1 MSDLNA
7 PKLSKWPFFLGDG
20 LLLGMACYIS
30 CQSKFTLG
38 HWELCFVVLCVVGGA
53 LLGIAP
59 FLLEYDA
66 LVKLTEADG
75 LTNAVSQL
83 HNLEGIA
90 AQISGATSQWQDVQ
104 GQAEKTATAAREIAE
119 RMASE
124 VKAFTEFM
132 QRANDS
138 ERATLRLEVE
148 KLRRAEADWLQV
160 LVRMLDHVFAL
171 HQGALRS
178 GQPALIEQVGHFQ
191 NACRD
196 VARRVGL
203 APFAANEAEPFDV
216 QRHRL
221 VEESATPPPDAVVAD
236 TIAAGYTFQGRLI
249 RPALVRLRETPA
261 PVAAPPP
268 EAAGAQQSA
277 LPLGSMTNDQ
287 FSMPNSQHPPAP

>member
-7 PKLSKWPFFLGDG
+7 PKLSKWPFLLGDS
-20 LLLGMACYIS
+20 LLVGMACFITY
-30 CQSKFTLG
+30 QSRPVLG

-66 LVKLTEADG
+66 RVKVAEASG
-75 LTNAVSQL
+75 LTTVVSQMK
-83 HNLEGIA
+83 NLEGLA
-90 AQISGATSQWQDVQ
+90 AQISGATGLWQNAQD
-104 GQAEKTATAAREIAE
+104 AADKTAHAASDIAE
-119 RMASE
+119 RMTTE
-124 VKAFTEFM
+124 VQSFTEFM

-178 GQPALIEQVGHFQ
+178 GQPALIEQVSNFQ

-203 APFAANEAEPFDV
+203 TPFAAQEAEPFDAK
-216 QRHRL
+216 RHQL
-221 VEESATPPPDAVVAD
+221 IEEGATPPPDAVVSETVA
-236 TIAAGYTFQGRLI
+236 TGYTFQGRLV
-249 RPALVRLRETPA
+249 RPALVRLRETSA
-261 PVAAPPP
+261 AVAAPLPD
-268 EAAGAQQSA
+268 AASAQQSP
-277 LPLGSMTNDQ
+277 LPLEAE
-287 FSMPNSQHPPAP
+287 PPAGA